1 MNFNI
6 YSTKYYTSNICVFN
20 PKHEHHNYF
29 VKFHFFFVDFYWFFY
44 WIFSIICV
52 CSNLIQYFSNI
63 KIKMRWQSE
72 WLRRG
77 SRGFSC
83 DLNPVENIK
92 ALLNLLFY
100 IEHQTFRCFKDENQ
114 IKRTKNTI
122 IAQINRKWY
131 MKGT

>member
-1 MNFNI
+1 MTMAEKRI
-6 YSTKYYTSNICVFN
+6 TRIQLPSNR
-20 PKHEHHNYF
+20 
-29 VKFHFFFVDFYWFFY
+29 
-44 WIFSIICV
+44 S
-52 CSNLIQYFSNI
+52 
-63 KIKMRWQSE
+63 
-72 WLRRG
+72 
-77 SRGFSC
+77 